1 MSGLISAENA
11 QFEVFPVRILR
22 CRSMA
27 SNPRIFSKRP
37 FIAAWLS
44 LASLSACG
52 SPELPAQTG
61 TTKSGDGDKAVSP
74 VETEENRRALHQYL
88 QGRYLYQQHCTE
100 CHGETGRGNGPWAAE
115 LEIKPRNF
123 RTGLFKLRT
132 TPYGMLPVEE
142 DLIRTIKGGISGTSM
157 PVFGHLPDAD
167 IRMIIKYLQSL
178 SRSWKDPSLAAA
190 PLPIP
195 EVPGWFSSKD
205 HSRQQE
211 IARRAHRRR
220 QHHPR
225 RRGPHMVLPVLQS
238 SSGSERHG
246 ESPVAGRPAAKV
258 SVLGERDAHVSPV
271 RSKEQ
276 DPYEVPQSRRTETR
290 PADVPIKPHVR
301 RRRSAAD
308 FRIDGSSTWPHG
320 IIPSP

>member
-11 QFEVFPVRILR
+11 QCEVFRVRILR

-27 SNPRIFSKRP
+27 SNPGIFSKRP

-74 VETEENRRALHQYL
+74 VETEESRRALHQYL
-88 QGRYLYQQHCTE
+88 QGRYLYQKHCTE

-132 TPYGMLPVEE
+132 TPYGMLPMEE
-142 DLIRTIKGGISGTSM
+142 DLMRTIKGGISGTSM

-178 SRSWKDPSLAAA
+178 SRSWKDPSLTAA

-195 EVPGWFSSKD
+195 EVPGWFSSKEQ
-205 HSRQQE
+205 SRQQVE
-211 IARRAHRRR
+211 NGRARFAE
-220 QHHPR
+220 
-225 RRGPHMVLPVLQS
+225 LCAAC
-238 SSGSERHG
+238 HG
-246 ESPVAGRPAAKV
+246 ESGKGDGPAAGQLIDAWGNSAFPADLSAAHHKSGDSPRDLYRSIATGLNGTPMV
-258 SVLGERDAHVSPV
+258 GFAGQLSETEIWELISFIRQLGER
-271 RSKEQ
+271 
-276 DPYEVPQSRRTETR
+276 
-290 PADVPIKPHVR
+290 
-301 RRRSAAD
+301 
-308 FRIDGSSTWPHG
+308 
-320 IIPSP
+320 